1 VHRPFCG
8 GVEAHRGRKRFA
20 SGLFCA
26 STSLRK
32 GRDAQDHQC
41 GQVHRPLCGGVEG
54 HHESYLAGD
63 GPVHRTLCGG
73 VETHVENGRG
83 ASALPRKGR
92 DAHSDG
98 QHQLT
103 ATIPVHR
110 PFRGRV
116 EAHYT
121 LAAWRPLATHPCID
135 PSEEGSSRTSGWDS
149 SKCIGPTE
157 ERSSRTPG
165 RLIPTTMRRVH
176 WPFRGEV
183 ESHRMRRSGI
193 RWSVGASAVPRKG
206 RDALLRRGGQRV
218 QQACIGPSE
227 EGSSR
232 TGVESGSRAAFFVHR
247 PLCGR
252 VEGHS

>member
-1 VHRPFCG
+1 VHRPFLG
-8 GVEAHRGRKRFA
+8 TADAHRGRKRFA

-83 ASALPRKGR
+83 ASSLPRKGR

-183 ESHRMRRSGI
+183 EAHTDDI
-193 RWSVGASAVPRKG
+193 
-206 RDALLRRGGQRV
+206 LT
-218 QQACIGPSE
+218 CIGPSE
-227 EGSSR
+227 DGSSCTHYPAVTLMLCSCCSSPCWAR
-232 TGVESGSRAAFFVHR
+232 CGYGAASSFR
-247 PLCGR
+247 
-252 VEGHS
+252 